1 MTYYS
6 REILEQYLKD
16 TRLNKIL
23 DIIDETEPYLTEG
36 KTVPAN
42 IHARFCRD
50 CPCFQINYWQKDP
63 SVVSGWCKRLSYYE
77 TMEDELPFYVYVNSN
92 SFCNE
97 DDIGDEDG
105 QYSYHTYNYVF
116 SNMV

>member
-42 IHARFCRD
+42 INVRFCRD
-50 CPCFQINYWQKDP
+50 CPKFEIDGIQPDPNIRRGSCFRMSD
-63 SVVSGWCKRLSYYE
+63 
-77 TMEDELPFYVYVNSN
+77 EDCYDVTDRD
-92 SFCNE
+92 FCNE
-97 DDIGDEDG
+97 DNFKNEIL
-105 QYSYHTYNYVF
+105 Q
-116 SNMV
+116 

>member
-42 IHARFCRD
+42 IKVRFCRD
-50 CPCFQINYWQKDP
+50 CPYFISDYIPDE
-63 SVVSGWCKRLSYYE
+63 VGRYSGWCEWRSEGEDGWHYDV
-77 TMEDELPFYVYVNSN
+77 MED

-97 DDIGDEDG
+97 DDIVDVY
-105 QYSYHTYNYVF
+105 QFSILFIYHILCNL
-116 SNMV
+116 